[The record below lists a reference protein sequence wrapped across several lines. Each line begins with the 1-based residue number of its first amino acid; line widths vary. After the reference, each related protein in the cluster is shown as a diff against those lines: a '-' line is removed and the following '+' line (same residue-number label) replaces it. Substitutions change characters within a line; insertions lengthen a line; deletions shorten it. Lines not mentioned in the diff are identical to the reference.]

1 MAVCA
6 LAPACANAVTSV
18 TLAWEPSPSK
28 EVVGYHVVYAISSS
42 TNTETIDVGNATTAT
57 ISALSDSTTYSF
69 AAVAYDKD
77 GTESVASNR
86 VTINQGRVANLST
99 RVGVGSYGHVL
110 INGFIIS
117 GNDPKTIVV
126 RAIGPSLS
134 QFGVAGVLADPVLK
148 LYDSTGA
155 LIGSNDNWRES
166 QEAAF
171 AEGGP
176 FHDLQP
182 SSETESAIGITLPP
196 GSYTAIV
203 SGKDNTE
210 GVALA
215 ELYDYSPNVDSQL
228 SNISARALVQGGD
241 NVLIG
246 GVTIDGE
253 GSASRSA
260 RLILRAIGPALAAYG
275 VTDTLNDPTLAL
287 YDSNGTLLGFND
299 DWQESLDQ
307 ANEISASGFAPTNS
321 LESAMAILLPA
332 GNYTA
337 IVRGYNGA
345 QGVALFDAYQVP

>member
-1 MAVCA
+1 M
-6 LAPACANAVTSV
+6 
-18 TLAWEPSPSK
+18 
-28 EVVGYHVVYAISSS
+28 GYHVICAVSSDD
-42 TNTETIDVGNATTAT
+42 NTQTIDVGNANTAT
-57 ISALSDSTTYSF
+57 LSGLSDSTTYSF
-69 AAVAYDKD
+69 AVVAYDKD
-77 GTESVASNR
+77 GTESVSSNR
-86 VTINQGRVANLST
+86 VTINQGRMANLST

-126 RAIGPSLS
+126 RAIGPSLA
-134 QFGVAGVLADPVLK
+134 QFGVSDVLADPTLK
-148 LYDSTGA
+148 LYDSSGA
-155 LIGSNDNWRES
+155 LVASNDNWRDS

-182 SSETESAIGITLPP
+182 GSETESAIGITLPP

-203 SGKDNTE
+203 SGKDNTT

-215 ELYDYSPNVDSQL
+215 ELYDYSPGVDAKL
-228 SNISARALVQGGD
+228 SNISARAVVEDGD

-246 GVTIDGE
+246 GVTIDGD
-253 GSASRSA
+253 GSPSRSA
-260 RLILRAIGPALAAYG
+260 RLILRATGPTLSAYG
-275 VTDTLNDPTLAL
+275 VTDALSDPTLAL

-307 ANEISASGFAPTNS
+307 ANQISASGFAPTNS

-345 QGVALFDAYQVP
+345 QGVALFDAYQIP